1 MTKSLKEYR
10 DTLLADPEA
19 KVAYE
24 ALEDEYALARAIL
37 AAWAKSGLTQEK
49 LAKRMGTTQSVVA
62 RWESGKTLP
71 SCRTLLR
78 LAKATGTRF
87 HAQFVAP

>member
-10 DTLLADPEA
+10 RTLLADPEVEA
-19 KVAYE
+19 AYD
-24 ALEDEYALARAIL
+24 ALEDEYALARAIIE
-37 AAWAKSGLTQEK
+37 ARANSGLTQEE

-78 LAKATGTRF
+78 LAKATGTHF
-87 HAQFVAP
+87 QAQFVAP